1 MIKRLSKLREYRAG
15 MNEKQYLSTE
25 HRQNLQAIQKQFDSV
40 SQSNHAQSQLI
51 SFTATSSPS
60 VDTITGLKASI
71 KTAGNPVFISIIE
84 PTDQS
89 GITSATD
96 CVIKITRSDKSG
108 ESDVCFK
115 RILGSA
121 SMQSCGLVFI
131 DIVDGGEYSYQAK
144 IVATN
149 AAVTNLKLSLHEI

>member
-1 MIKRLSKLREYRAG
+1 MKRLSKLREFRSG
-15 MNEKQYLSTE
+15 MNEKQYLTTE
-25 HRQNLQAIQKQFDSV
+25 HRQNLLAIQRQFDSV
-40 SQSNHAQSQLI
+40 SQSNYTQSSLV
-51 SFTATSSPS
+51 SFTATSSPN
-60 VDTITGLKASI
+60 VDTIVGLKASI
-71 KTAGNPVFISIIE
+71 KTSGNPVFISLLE

-96 CVIKITRSDKSG
+96 CVIKITRIGSSG

-121 SMQSCGLVFI
+121 NLQSCGLVFV
-131 DIVDGGEYSYQAK
+131 DVVDGGEYSYQAK

-149 AAVTNLKLSLHEI
+149 AAVTDLKLSLHEI